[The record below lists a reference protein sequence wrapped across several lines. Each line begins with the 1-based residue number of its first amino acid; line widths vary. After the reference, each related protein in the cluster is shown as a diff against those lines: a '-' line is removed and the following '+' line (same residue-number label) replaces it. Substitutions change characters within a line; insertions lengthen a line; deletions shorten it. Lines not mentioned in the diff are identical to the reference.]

1 MVLVLF
7 FMVYKCASATL
18 RQEEKEVNTKVKND
32 FKKRAIGFGVT
43 LVLLI
48 ALGFLSGQLGVF
60 DGMEGVLDMVS
71 IGKDTLF
78 KLLLAIVLVV
88 CVSNLILLVL
98 KLFQNKKG
106 RISTLATVI
115 SSLVKYSSVLIGFCW
130 GLSIIGVNVSTI
142 FASVG
147 IVALILGFGAESL
160 VADMVTGVF
169 ILFENQYNV
178 GDIIEVDG
186 FRGVVQ
192 EIGIRT
198 ISVTDSGGNIKIINN
213 ADMKNVINRSNQRS
227 VAVTDISVSY
237 DTNLEELDKKLVSI
251 FKNIKNRYPDVFID
265 RLECAGV
272 ETLTDSGVTLRFIAD
287 VTEENIFK
295 GKRILNKE
303 LKLAFDKEQIV
314 IPCAQVEVR
323 TK

>member
-1 MVLVLF
+1 M
-7 FMVYKCASATL
+7 
-18 RQEEKEVNTKVKND
+18 NTKVKND

-43 LVLLI
+43 LILLI

-115 SSLVKYSSVLIGFCW
+115 SSLVKYGSVLIGFCW
-130 GLSIIGVNVSTI
+130 CLSIIGVNVSTI

-192 EIGIRT
+192 EVGIRT

-237 DTNLEELDKKLVSI
+237 DTDLEELDKKLVSI